1 MIDFKTLETFI
12 WVANLRSF
20 RRAAEKLNT
29 TQPAVSTRI
38 AQLESFLGLRLLE
51 RDRRSVAP
59 TPNGQE
65 FLVHAERLLRLR
77 GEMIEAVGDRST
89 VRGIVRLGVSES
101 IVHTWLPTL
110 MKRVNEAY
118 PHLELEIEVDV
129 SPKLLDS
136 LVARDL
142 DLAFL
147 VGPVGN
153 PNVHSRPL
161 CSFPLAFVACD
172 TIPIPRT
179 PMTLE
184 RIAERP
190 LITFARN
197 TRPHKALR
205 ELLAE
210 KGLRATIHA
219 SASLEAVVRMALDG
233 IGIAV
238 IPPAII
244 EKKVEAREKLRLL
257 HTTIRLPDLDYVVGW
272 PAAPENFAAQKVADI
287 ALQVAGNTPGA
298 RRAKIK
304 RAKNERAK
312 NKPLKSPPVKNAP
325 VKRAAE

>member
-38 AQLESFLGLRLLE
+38 AQLEDFLGLRLLE
-51 RDRRSVAP
+51 RDRRTVAP
-59 TPNGQE
+59 TPKGQE

-101 IVHTWLPTL
+101 IVHTWLPSL
-110 MKRVNEAY
+110 IKRVNQVY
-118 PHLELEIEVDV
+118 PNLELEIDVDI
-129 SPKLLDS
+129 SPKLRDG
-136 LVARDL
+136 LVDRDL

-161 CSFPLAFVACD
+161 CSFPVAFIASEA
-172 TIPIPRT
+172 IPFPKK
-179 PMTLE
+179 PVTLE
-184 RIAERP
+184 HIAMHP
-190 LITFARN
+190 LVTFARN
-197 TRPHKALR
+197 TQPHMALR
-205 ELLAE
+205 ELLARN
-210 KGLRATIHA
+210 GLRTTIHA

-233 IGIAV
+233 VGVAV

-244 EKKVEAREKLRLL
+244 EKKAEAREKLHRLN
-257 HTTIRLPDLDYVVGW
+257 TRLKLPALNFVVSW
-272 PAAPENFAAQKVADI
+272 PAAPDNFAAQKVAEI
-287 ALQVAGNTPGA
+287 AKQVAG
-298 RRAKIK
+298 
-304 RAKNERAK
+304 EM
-312 NKPLKSPPVKNAP
+312 PVEGDDNGG
-325 VKRAAE
+325 EG

>member
-59 TPNGQE
+59 TSKGHE
-65 FLVHAERLLRLR
+65 FLVHAERLIRLR

-101 IVHTWLPTL
+101 IVHTWLPAL

-118 PHLELEIEVDV
+118 PLLELEIEVDV
-129 SPKLLDS
+129 SPNLLDG

-172 TIPIPRT
+172 TIPAPRT

-205 ELLAE
+205 ELLAG

-244 EKKVEAREKLRLL
+244 EKKAEAREKLRLL
-257 HTTIRLPDLDYVVGW
+257 NTRIRLPDLDYVVGW
-272 PAAPENFAAQKVADI
+272 PAGPDNFAAQKVAEI
-287 ALQVAGNTPGA
+287 ALQVAGETPEARPARRA
-298 RRAKIK
+298 RRAKG
-304 RAKNERAK
+304 
-312 NKPLKSPPVKNAP
+312 
-325 VKRAAE
+325 AAE

>member
-1 MIDFKTLETFI
+1 MIDFKALETFI

-38 AQLESFLGLRLLE
+38 AQLESFLGHRLLE
-51 RDRRSVAP
+51 RDRRAVAP
-59 TPNGQE
+59 TPKGQE
-65 FLVHAERLLRLR
+65 FLIHAERLIRLR
-77 GEMIEAVGDRST
+77 EEMIEAVGDGST

-101 IVHTWLPTL
+101 IVHTWLPEL

-118 PHLELEIEVDV
+118 PQLGLEIEVDV

-142 DLAFL
+142 DLALL
-147 VGPVGN
+147 VGPVSH

-161 CSFPLAFVACD
+161 CSFPLAFVACNRL
-172 TIPIPRT
+172 PIPRI

-197 TRPHKALR
+197 TQPHKALR
-205 ELLAE
+205 ELLAA

-244 EKKVEAREKLRLL
+244 EKKAEAREKLR
-257 HTTIRLPDLDYVVGW
+257 RLNTGIELPSLDYVVGW
-272 PAAPENFAAQKVADI
+272 PAAPDNPAAQKVAQI
-287 ALQVAGNTPGA
+287 ALQVAA
-298 RRAKIK
+298 RTLGPK
-304 RAKNERAK
+304 RADRT
-312 NKPLKSPPVKNAP
+312 
-325 VKRAAE
+325 AE